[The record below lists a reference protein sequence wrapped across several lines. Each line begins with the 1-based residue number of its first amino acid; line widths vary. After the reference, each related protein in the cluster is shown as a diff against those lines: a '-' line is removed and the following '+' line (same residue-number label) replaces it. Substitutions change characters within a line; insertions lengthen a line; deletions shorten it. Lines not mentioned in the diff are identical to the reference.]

1 MTTETDEFTK
11 RRAIANHSVELVEHA
26 YAAAATIQEMRQ
38 HGLST
43 EAVLREV
50 AGKLRPREAGI
61 LHEDMLV
68 DVLSPLLSLL
78 ISMLVDDGTSEA
90 ERMKRAFSGIHAHAD
105 PDFVGTLAKMD
116 SAIDRVAS
124 SPPARMKVT
133 IKRLF
138 SDNPSPLPD
147 QAPALECWVT
157 LAGIPMSLQG
167 ALSETPEGGLRLM
180 SVMTDH
186 GGNKVMQGG
195 KYQMIE
201 QFFCY
206 EDVTSIAVRRE
217 VSVTGPRIIQS
228 S

>member
-1 MTTETDEFTK
+1 
-11 RRAIANHSVELVEHA
+11 
-26 YAAAATIQEMRQ
+26 MRQ

-50 AGKLRPREAGI
+50 AGKLRPRESGI
-61 LHEDMLV
+61 LHADMLV

-78 ISMLVDDGTSEA
+78 ISMLDNDDASDVD
-90 ERMKRAFSGIHAHAD
+90 RMKRAFSGMCTTH
-105 PDFVGTLAKMD
+105 PDFAGTLAKMD

-124 SPPARMKVT
+124 APPARMKTT

-138 SDNPSPLPD
+138 QEHPSPLPD
-147 QAPALECWVT
+147 QAPALECWIT

-180 SVMTDH
+180 SPMTDR
-186 GGNKVMQGG
+186 QG
-195 KYQMIE
+195 QMIRRGGQLQMLE

-206 EDVTSIAVRRE
+206 EDVTSVTVCRAVD
-217 VSVTGPRIIQS
+217 VSGSRIVQS
-228 S
+228 